1 MLTRTLIL
9 LTLAMFSFWGCRTTS
24 ASEPQPET
32 PVAAQGT
39 PSPSVTQHT
48 ATPTERT
55 KVLEITPSGIPG
67 LFTLSDSF
75 AKEQPLWIYS
85 KGGGPFL
92 NTRPQYADKHQIMLQ
107 LRSETTA
114 RLVSLNPSYRMAD
127 GRGAG
132 SEVGEFLSDF
142 RMLNGGGVESIDGIK
157 SKPGIHAIFW
167 LVPRESTDTESRF
180 GLVLEKELHPSSFA
194 DENEIKMWSQS
205 DEETLRTEK
214 VLGFIYLLEVK
225 E

>member
-1 MLTRTLIL
+1 MVTRTLIL
-9 LTLAMFSFWGCRTTS
+9 LTVAMFSFWGCRTTS
-24 ASEPQPET
+24 ATEPQPET

-39 PSPSVTQHT
+39 PSPSAAQY
-48 ATPTERT
+48 TPTPAEKT

-75 AKEQPLWIYS
+75 AKLRESLGLEEQPLWIYP

-92 NTRPQYADKHQIMLQ
+92 NTRPQYADKHQIMFQ

-132 SEVGEFLSDF
+132 SEVGDC
-142 RMLNGGGVESIDGIK
+142 
-157 SKPGIHAIFW
+157 P
-167 LVPRESTDTESRF
+167 
-180 GLVLEKELHPSSFA
+180 
-194 DENEIKMWSQS
+194 
-205 DEETLRTEK
+205 
-214 VLGFIYLLEVK
+214 
-225 E
+225 